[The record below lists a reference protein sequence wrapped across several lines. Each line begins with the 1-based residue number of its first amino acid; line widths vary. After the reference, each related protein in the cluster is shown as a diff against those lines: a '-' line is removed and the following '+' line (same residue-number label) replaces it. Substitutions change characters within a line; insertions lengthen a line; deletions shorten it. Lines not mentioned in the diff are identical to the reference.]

1 MLDDCQ
7 PVKGCRVVSSL
18 PAYSRG
24 PGKQSNALVIPNRR
38 CLQSNL
44 SRHLGNRQFGHKEI
58 VDHPFQIKIRT
69 VTDFLQQT
77 LALKLALSCSVMDR
91 ATERPELCRQGEVI
105 MQKLKWVLILV
116 LWLSSGNVWAQVGQ
130 HRLDAKKTASLD
142 AQQEKHALQIL
153 AKLTEKVIVS
163 GADVMPADKYG
174 FAPTDGEFEG
184 VRTFG
189 QMVKHLSATN
199 YILAAAALGEEPPAD
214 AGDELGPEAVRTKA
228 EIINYLKGSFAYLD
242 KATEAIGQK
251 AVPVKSSP
259 ISPLKGAEVTRL
271 ALVVESLAHAFD
283 HYGQMV
289 EYLRMNGVVPPASR
303 P

>member
-1 MLDDCQ
+1 MTVIVLLTAESLLAQ
-7 PVKGCRVVSSL
+7 AAPQVV
-18 PAYSRG
+18 A
-24 PGKQSNALVIPNRR
+24 
-38 CLQSNL
+38 
-44 SRHLGNRQFGHKEI
+44 
-58 VDHPFQIKIRT
+58 IKN
-69 VTDFLQQT
+69 D
-77 LALKLALSCSVMDR
+77 
-91 ATERPELCRQGEVI
+91 
-105 MQKLKWVLILV
+105 
-116 LWLSSGNVWAQVGQ
+116 
-130 HRLDAKKTASLD
+130 ASLD
-142 AQQEKHALQIL
+142 AQRERHAVQSLLRVVEKEIL
-153 AKLTEKVIVS
+153 SAVD
-163 GADVMPADKYG
+163 AMPADKFG
-174 FAPTDGEFEG
+174 FAPSDGEFKG

-189 QMVKHLSATN
+189 QMVKHFSATN
-199 YILAAAALGEEPPAD
+199 HILAAAALGEEPPAD
-214 AGDELGPEAVRTKA
+214 AGDELGPENVRTKA